1 MRTGHSL
8 KPNFLNNAA
17 LQRVKVAD
25 FPDHWCGSR
34 MKKENYGKQY
44 VTVCDLALNK
54 NVSLPLSF
62 FLTRVAY
69 LSSFLSFWV
78 KCSSLLFLITSLS
91 VGLLLSQISQ
101 IGALNR
107 SCVKRLSRGRQATSR
122 RYLYTNVLCK

>member
-44 VTVCDLALNK
+44 VTVCDLAPNK
-54 NVSLPLSF
+54 SVSLPLSF

-78 KCSSLLFLITSLS
+78 KCSSLLFPDYEFIGRASFITNF
-91 VGLLLSQISQ
+91 
-101 IGALNR
+101 ANR
-107 SCVKRLSRGRQATSR
+107 SFKQ
-122 RYLYTNVLCK
+122 VLR